1 MIRLKQL
8 LRELSENEINRLL
21 DKIKNK
27 QFRFIGSGDNGRV
40 YEIDGE
46 DKVFKVT
53 TERDEYEV
61 AKIITGRWN
70 EFTTFI
76 PVYYVN
82 DKEHMFIMA
91 NADILPESDKQMI
104 DDFMKRYG
112 NFARAEGG
120 EVSIF
125 DFLDADGARDTDVKL
140 VNYLRALQRDV
151 QKTGISEFDLDLDFR
166 SENLMLWNGKMVL
179 VDW

>member
-8 LRELSENEINRLL
+8 LFEMTDAEITRCL

-27 QFRFIGSGDNGRV
+27 QFKLIGAGDNGRV

-46 DKVFKVT
+46 DKTFKIT
-53 TERDEYEV
+53 KERDEYEV
-61 AKIITGRWN
+61 ADRIVDRYS

-76 PVYYVN
+76 PVYYVDGKN
-82 DKEHMFIMA
+82 MYIMA
-91 NADILPESDKQMI
+91 NASELPIRIKKSI
-104 DDFMKRYG
+104 DLFMQDYAVY
-112 NFARAEGG
+112 ARDEGG

-125 DFLDADGARDTDVKL
+125 DFVQETDSIDPVIDNFLNALKMDIDKL
-140 VNYLRALQRDV
+140 N
-151 QKTGISEFDLDLDFR
+151 ISEFDLDLDFK
-166 SENLMLWNGKMVL
+166 SDNIMMWDGNMVM

>member
-8 LRELSENEINRLL
+8 LREISEDNVDRLL
-21 DKIKNK
+21 DKIKQK
-27 QFRFIGSGDNGRV
+27 QFRLLASGDNGRV

-46 DKVFKVT
+46 DKVFKIT
-53 TERDEYEV
+53 QERDEIEV
-61 AKIITGRWN
+61 ASVIVGRWT

-82 DKEHMFIMA
+82 EQESMYIMA
-91 NADILPESDKQMI
+91 NANELSNADKMHI
-104 DDFMKRYG
+104 NEFMSRYKEY
-112 NFARAEGG
+112 ARAEGG

-125 DFLDADGARDTDVKL
+125 DFLDADGARGTNVEI
-140 VNYLRALQRDV
+140 VNFLRALQRDV
-151 QKTGISEFDLDLDFR
+151 EKTGVEDLDLDLDFR
-166 SENLMLWNGKMVL
+166 SDNVMVWNRKMVL